1 MLKRIIALPWQS
13 LAPVITK
20 FDLLTPKTNIMNKDQ
35 LEGKCKQIQGE
46 FKQKYGK
53 LTDDDVTYS
62 EGKFDE
68 MLGRMQEKT
77 GKTKEELKREID
89 KW

>member
-1 MLKRIIALPWQS
+1 
-13 LAPVITK
+13 
-20 FDLLTPKTNIMNKDQ
+20 MNSDQ
-35 LEGKCKQIQGE
+35 IEGKWKKIKGQ

-68 MLGRMQEKT
+68 MLGNLQEKT
-77 GKTKEELKREID
+77 GRSKEQLKDEID
-89 KW
+89 KM

>member
-1 MLKRIIALPWQS
+1 MGVSWQCLPS
-13 LAPVITK
+13 CIDT
-20 FDLLTPKTNIMNKDQ
+20 FTILTPKTNVMNNDQ
-35 LEGKCKQIQGE
+35 IEGKWKQIRGE
-46 FKQKYGK
+46 FKQKYGR

-68 MLGRMQEKT
+68 MLGKLQEKT
-77 GKTKEELKREID
+77 GQSKEELKREID